1 MNKIEQI
8 KDLKFLLDN
17 GALNQEQYLKLLNE
31 IIEKS
36 ESTVA
41 FNNTKEADSIEEISD
56 YESVTI
62 GNQVWMTENLNVK
75 KFRNGD
81 LIAEAQNG
89 YKWNEALRTKTPAWC
104 YYDDDPF
111 NSENYG
117 LLYNYYAVH
126 DSRGLSP
133 LGWVIPTWGDINYL
147 TSNIEAERE
156 LQSRDGWSSLE
167 TVRRKSASISSS
179 ELTDYHYD
187 ELFGIFQKQILI
199 SGGNGTNKSGL
210 NLRPGGFFY
219 YDEEDEDAI
228 FVSKGLACY
237 FWLIDSYK
245 IFTMGLSSF
254 DGAVSKG
261 FMNNEGW
268 SEGKEIQFNINSGYS
283 VRCKKQSLLDISDNS
298 PLFREAAEIIVK
310 NQRGSAS
317 FLQSKLRVDY
327 VIAERLMKE
336 MEDAGIVY
344 DYGDINGPTV
354 KISDLNELYGLI
366 GLPEPAPINSTN
378 LEEKIT
384 TSVGNSSRLVKEVDL
399 MANFDEIA
407 AKSVY
412 DFGLYDPR
420 LDLSSFKF
428 PPIKFIEEYI
438 NKDNNFAIEIQNN
451 YSDLISAKSLIGSVE
466 FQKTLMELP
475 IALGKS
481 ASDKTFLIDLVT
493 MPNLLILNNT
503 YQEKSNI
510 LNLIL
515 SSLFFKKHPAELKL
529 ILIDP
534 KKTDFLIYREIERLY
549 LSKTID
555 SEDVI
560 VTDKIEVI
568 STLKAVCEEMNN
580 RYSLL
585 SDALCNEIIEYNNK
599 FKERKLRP
607 DKGYRFLPYI
617 IIIINDFEYLTV
629 GYADYETNIEV
640 PINQIIDKAKK
651 VGIHLIITVNNSSQ
665 NILITNDFSKN
676 NYINK
681 IKVKITNR
689 FNIKLNSEGNSTTND
704 FSENKFIN
712 KIKEKMPNRINFK
725 LISKTDSNQKIDAKI
740 KEKMISQELIFS
752 SGNIKEHIHCG
763 FINKPDTLN
772 IIEFICSQKG
782 YATAYLIPA

>member
-31 IIEKS
+31 IIDKS

-41 FNNTKEADSIEEISD
+41 FNNTNEAVSIEEISD

-111 NSENYG
+111 NGENYG

-133 LGWVIPTWGDINYL
+133 LGWIIPTWGDINYL

-167 TVRRKSASISSS
+167 TVRRKPASISSS

-245 IFTMGLSSF
+245 IFTMGLSYF

-268 SEGKEIQFNINSGYS
+268 SEGKEIQFNIKSGYS

-317 FLQSKLRVDY
+317 FLQSKLGVDY

-384 TSVGNSSRLVKEVDL
+384 TSVGNSSRLAKEVDL

-420 LDLSSFKF
+420 LDLNSFKF
-428 PPIKFIEEYI
+428 PPIKFLEEYF

-481 ASDKTFLIDLVT
+481 ASDETFLIDLVT

-585 SDALCNEIIEYNNK
+585 SDAFCNEIIEYNNK

-629 GYADYETNIEV
+629 DYADYETNIEV

-676 NYINK
+676 HYINK
-681 IKVKITNR
+681 IKVKITTR

-712 KIKEKMPNRINFK
+712 KIKEKMPNRINFNS
-725 LISKTDSNQKIDAKI
+725 ISENDLNTKMDAEI
-740 KEKMISQELIFS
+740 KERLIGKELIFS
-752 SGNIKEHIHCG
+752 SENTEEHLQCG
-763 FINKPDTLN
+763 FINKQDIIN
-772 IIEFICSQKG
+772 IIDFICRQKG
-782 YATAYLIPA
+782 YATAYLIPG